1 MDIKIVKHELQH
13 IIQGTSNSGE
23 RTLIETIASYLRTS
37 SGTIPM
43 AKNGKY
49 DKQEETKKLIENYQ

>member
-1 MDIKIVKHELQH
+1 MDIKIVKNELQH

-23 RTLIETIASYLRTS
+23 RTLIETIAIYLRTS
-37 SGTIPM
+37 SGTSSM

-49 DKQEETKKLIENYQ
+49 DKQE